1 MKNKYEINRE
11 KRENM
16 GVCVWGGGGERER
29 EKGRQREGRTKTD
42 EKF

>member
-16 GVCVWGGGGERER
+16 GVCVWGGGERER